1 MTFLY
6 HKCRVYGPHTPKQRL
21 RKGLLYGLIS
31 RMREIIVILHN
42 IRSTHNV
49 GAIFRTAEAAG
60 ATKILL
66 TGYTPTPVD
75 RFGRARKDVAKA
87 SLGAEQMLAWKHYAT
102 LRTAVKA
109 VRAEGYTVVGVEQDP
124 RAVSYTAN
132 IESSKT
138 ALLMGNEV
146 AGLSLAERRLCDVL
160 IEIPM
165 HGRKESLNV
174 SVAAGIA
181 LYQLNRQ

>member
-1 MTFLY
+1 
-6 HKCRVYGPHTPKQRL
+6 
-21 RKGLLYGLIS
+21 
-31 RMREIIVILHN
+31 MREIIVILHN
-42 IRSTHNV
+42 IRSAHNV
-49 GAIFRTAEAAG
+49 GAMFRTAEAAG
-60 ATKILL
+60 ATRVLL

-102 LRTAVKA
+102 LSPALKA
-109 VRAEGYTVVGVEQDP
+109 VRAEGYRVVGVEQDA
-124 RAVSYTAN
+124 RALPYTADVGS
-132 IESSKT
+132 EKV
-138 ALLMGNEV
+138 ALVMGNEV
-146 AGLSLAERRLCDVL
+146 KGLSLSERRLCDVL

-181 LYQLNRQ
+181 LYQLRALP